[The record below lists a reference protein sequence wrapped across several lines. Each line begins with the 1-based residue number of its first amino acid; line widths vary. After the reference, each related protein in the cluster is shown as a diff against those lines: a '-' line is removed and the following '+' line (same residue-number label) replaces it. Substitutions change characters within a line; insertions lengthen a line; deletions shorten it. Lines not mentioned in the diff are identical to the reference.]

1 MVAPDKKEHAR
12 RIGALLGIYGSL
24 LTAKQRDYTRMH
36 YQEQKRYSAIAR
48 ESGVS
53 RQSIYDTIRQAV
65 SALENYEANLG
76 LLARGENVQNELSSI
91 PHKFPHR
98 LIKTDD
104 IRTSLE
110 DIQRRIR
117 HERVLYNTDWLLRE
131 LNSIISK
138 LK

>member
-1 MVAPDKKEHAR
+1 MAAPDKKENAR
-12 RIGALLGIYGSL
+12 RIGLLLGMYGSL
-24 LTAKQRDYTRMH
+24 LTAKQRNYTRMH
-36 YQEQKRYSAIAR
+36 FQEQKRYSDIAR

-53 RQSIYDTIRQAV
+53 RQSIYDTIRQAIA
-65 SALENYEANLG
+65 ALENYEANLG
-76 LLARGENVQNELSSI
+76 LVARGENPHKDSAPLPPELSHGTPKI
-91 PHKFPHR
+91 
-98 LIKTDD
+98 DD

-131 LNSIISK
+131 LNSLILK